1 MPDFKAA
8 RTNMVDC
15 QIHTAG
21 VISPGI
27 LTAFET
33 IPREK
38 FVPANMQAV
47 AYNDEVIP
55 VGNGRFL
62 LDPMT
67 HAKMVQAVEPK
78 PEDKILDIGGATGY
92 SASILS
98 SMSKDILA
106 LEENP
111 EFLKKAEEL
120 WDNLQIN
127 NVRPVAGKLTEGAP
141 AHAPFDLIFINGSI
155 TEIPDSITN
164 QLAANGRIIAI
175 FRKPDAVMGQAT
187 IMQKTGA
194 NGLSSRPLFE
204 SGSPYLPGFEPKTTF
219 SF

>member
-21 VISPGI
+21 VISPAI

-38 FVPANMQAV
+38 FVPANMQSV
-47 AYNDEVIP
+47 AYNDETIA
-55 VGNGRFL
+55 VGSGRCL

-78 PEDKILDIGGATGY
+78 PGDKILDIGGATGY

-98 SMSKDILA
+98 SMAKDVLA

-111 EFLKKAEEL
+111 ELIKKAEGL
-120 WDNLQIN
+120 WSTLEIN
-127 NVRPVAGKLTEGAP
+127 NVRPVAGKLNEGAP
-141 AHAPFDLIFINGSI
+141 AHAPFDLIFINGSV
-155 TEIPDSITN
+155 TDVPDAITN
-164 QLAANGRIIAI
+164 QLAANGRLIVII
-175 FRKPDAVMGQAT
+175 RKPEAVMGQVT
-187 IMQKTGA
+187 LVQKTGA
-194 NGLSSRPLFE
+194 KGLSSRPLFE
-204 SGSPYLPGFEPKTTF
+204 SGSPYLPGFQPKTAF
-219 SF
+219 NF